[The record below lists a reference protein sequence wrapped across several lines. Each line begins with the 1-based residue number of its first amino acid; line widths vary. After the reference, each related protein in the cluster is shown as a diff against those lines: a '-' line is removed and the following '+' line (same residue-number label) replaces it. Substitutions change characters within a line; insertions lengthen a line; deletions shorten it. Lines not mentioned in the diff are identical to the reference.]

1 MFPYPAASNVAGNV
15 RGMEYPGIVFCSWKA
30 FRSQLFFV
38 ITHEFGHNWYPM
50 VVGSNERKYAW
61 MDEGF
66 NTFINIY
73 SGQNFNKGE
82 YNKPEQPD
90 PVIGFM
96 KRDTSAIMT
105 FEDAMSN
112 REIGMLCYYK
122 PAFALYMLREYIVGP
137 KRFDFAF
144 RNYTSRWAFKH
155 PTPKDFFRSMND
167 GVGEDLT
174 WFWKEWFYKGAT
186 LDQAVSDVKNS
197 AADSVQGTKGAE
209 ITVRN
214 LRQMVMPVI
223 IEVKESNG
231 QSGRVTL
238 PAEVWQQSGKWTFHY
253 NSTSTIQSVV
263 IDPDNVMPDMD
274 RTNNTWPAKPITKDA
289 AAGSK

>member
-1 MFPYPAASNVAGNV
+1 
-15 RGMEYPGIVFCSWKA
+15 
-30 FRSQLFFV
+30 
-38 ITHEFGHNWYPM
+38 
-50 VVGSNERKYAW
+50 
-61 MDEGF
+61 
-66 NTFINIY
+66 
-73 SGQNFNKGE
+73 
-82 YNKPEQPD
+82 
-90 PVIGFM
+90 M
-96 KRDTSAIMT
+96 KRDTSAVMT
-105 FEDAMSN
+105 VEDAMST

-137 KRFDFAF
+137 KRFDYAF

-174 WFWKEWFYKGAT
+174 WFWKEWFYKGYT
-186 LDQAVSDVKNS
+186 LDQSVSDVKY
-197 AADSVQGTKGAE
+197 AGGDTAQGSKGVD
-209 ITVRN
+209 ITVKN

-223 IEVKESNG
+223 VEVKESNG

-238 PAEVWQQSGKWTFHY
+238 PAEIWQAGAKWTFHY
-253 NSTSTIQSVV
+253 ASTSPVVSVT

-274 RTNNTWPAKPITKDA
+274 RTNNAWPVKTVSKDA